1 MLLDPLRDPQEIEPV
16 GVCPVC
22 QCPVWPD
29 DPAAK
34 TETGIVHIDCT
45 EPEEPEDISFAG
57 KWRNRNE

>member
-45 EPEEPEDISFAG
+45 EPEEPEDISFA
-57 KWRNRNE
+57 